1 MSRNSGDN
9 PKSRENRRGGNSKYG
24 AKKSKYL
31 SDKPKG
37 KEKTGATSAGL
48 PKRQRTRQGEPLP
61 KFDDKIRLN
70 KYIANAGICS
80 RREADTLISSGVVSV
95 NGEVIVELGYKV
107 NPTDVVRYDGA
118 TVKHDKKRYVL
129 VNKPKEFT
137 FVILKTRLK
146 NRYTILLK
154 KLVKNPCFLLERW
167 TEVQQD

>member
-37 KEKTGATSAGL
+37 KEKTGTTSAGL

-95 NGEVIVELGYKV
+95 NGEVIRSEEHTSELQSR
-107 NPTDVVRYDGA
+107 P
-118 TVKHDKKRYVL
+118 HL
-129 VNKPKEFT
+129 VC
-137 FVILKTRLK
+137 RL
-146 NRYTILLK
+146 
-154 KLVKNPCFLLERW
+154 LLEKKKKK
-167 TEVQQD
+167 

>member
-37 KEKTGATSAGL
+37 KEKTGTTSAGL

-70 KYIANAGICS
+70 KYIAKDRKS
-80 RREADTLISSGVVSV
+80 
-95 NGEVIVELGYKV
+95 
-107 NPTDVVRYDGA
+107 
-118 TVKHDKKRYVL
+118 
-129 VNKPKEFT
+129 
-137 FVILKTRLK
+137 TRL
-146 NRYTILLK
+146 NSSHVRISYAVFCLK
-154 KLVKNPCFLLERW
+154 KKKKKK
-167 TEVQQD
+167 